1 MNEITLLRDVG
12 PAATPLTATALRT
25 ARAALLQEIE
35 AAAPARTAQPEPAS
49 VLAARQLVDDARG
62 RQGATVVGR
71 RRPTRR
77 GALRAGGAVLVAA
90 AAVTAAVLVA
100 EPEAAAPPSDQ
111 VAQADRIRLV
121 DFDLPTQ
128 SLTLPTPPP
137 GTAAPTLGADSAG
150 GTSMTYTSTESPF
163 DFLSITVGT
172 EPGSPD
178 GPVSFPGSVP
188 EDITVNGS
196 PAVIVAPTQDEAIA
210 GLNWE
215 RRSGQWVTIF
225 AQGRYAQR
233 DLLTGIAADLVDDP
247 QGIPVQLH
255 LAPAGYSL
263 DFFKD
268 DGRIVRLADDT
279 DPSLGLTVQL
289 LSADE
294 VTSIEEQLP
303 SVGSRQDGTV
313 EDVTVQGQPAQ
324 LARTDHGDGGEHGWV
339 LQALLPGG
347 RTFVVEAPGGL
358 TSEQVVQIADQV
370 TYTP

>member
-1 MNEITLLRDVG
+1 MT
-12 PAATPLTATALRT
+12 
-25 ARAALLQEIE
+25 AAL
-35 AAAPARTAQPEPAS
+35 
-49 VLAARQLVDDARG
+49 
-62 RQGATVVGR
+62 
-71 RRPTRR
+71 
-77 GALRAGGAVLVAA
+77 
-90 AAVTAAVLVA
+90 LVA
-100 EPEAAAPPSDQ
+100 EPDNAALLPNQ
-111 VAQADRIRLV
+111 VAQTDSIRLV

-150 GTSMTYTSTESPF
+150 GTSMTYTSTESPL
-163 DFLSITVGT
+163 DFVNISVGT
-172 EPGSPD
+172 ESGSPD
-178 GPVSFPGSVP
+178 GPVSFPGSVA
-188 EDITVNGS
+188 EDITINGS

-210 GLNWE
+210 GLTWE
-215 RRSGQWVTIF
+215 RRPGQWVTIQ

-247 QGIPVQLH
+247 LGMPVQLH

-268 DGRIVRLADDT
+268 NGRIVRLADDT

-294 VTSIEEQLP
+294 VISIDEQLP
-303 SVGSRQDGTV
+303 SVGSRRDGTV

-324 LARTDHGDGGEHGWV
+324 LARTDHGGGGEHGWV

-347 RTFVVEAPGGL
+347 RTFVVEAPEGL